1 MLIFGG
7 RELVVLIPVK
17 GMTMNRRHAPPRLIL
32 SVALIAILLA
42 GCNDTDPV
50 NPIEPPPP
58 GEAPVLA
65 SEPEFSP
72 GNENT
77 VAWSLPDP
85 GKAGSEGWEFLV
97 QQSSDPLFENDVEE
111 SGWIGVMSF
120 EFTGLAH
127 GSSNYYRVQGQ
138 SPQGT
143 KTEWSANQTSIQDA
157 EAPVATLG
165 EMKTEQ
171 TSLLFLFEMSA
182 TDETSGLKE
191 IELWFGIDGG
201 EPSLFGTFQPGEVS
215 FQATQGGVH
224 DFFPVSIDMVGNR
237 QDAGATPAATTIVP
251 EPIIIT
257 DKRGEDFDIT
267 AAVLEYR
274 MGVDFWEFGLG
285 RFTILPIIDPLMI
298 GPGDFGYPRD
308 DNTTAILA
316 VNYEGD
322 SRAYKIGDL
331 PNREVVDDVVNG
343 TPIAVCY

>member
-1 MLIFGG
+1 LGVAIW
-7 RELVVLIPVK
+7 LSYPVK
-17 GMTMNRRHAPPRLIL
+17 GLTMNRRLAPACYFL
-32 SVALIAILLA
+32 SVALFSILLA

-58 GEAPVLA
+58 GAGPVLD

-77 VAWSLPDP
+77 LAWSLADD
-85 GKAGSEGWEFLV
+85 GKAGSADWEFLV
-97 QQSSDPLFENDVEE
+97 QRSSDPLFENDVQE
-111 SGWIGVMSF
+111 SGWIGSMSF

-127 GSSNYYRVQGQ
+127 GSANYYRVQGQ
-138 SPQGT
+138 NPQGI

-157 EAPVATLG
+157 EAPIATLG

-191 IELWFGIDGG
+191 IELWFGMDGE
-201 EPSLFGTFQPGEVS
+201 EPFLFGTFQPGEVR
-215 FQATQGGVH
+215 FQATQGGTH
-224 DFFPVSIDMVGNR
+224 DFFPVAIDMVGNR

-257 DKRGEDFDIT
+257 DMRGEDFDIT

-285 RFTILPIIDPLMI
+285 RFTILPVIDPLMI

-308 DNTTAILA
+308 DNTVEVLA

-331 PNREVVDDVVNG
+331 PDKEVVDDVVNG
-343 TPIAVCY
+343 TPIAVSY

>member
-1 MLIFGG
+1 MY
-7 RELVVLIPVK
+7 
-17 GMTMNRRHAPPRLIL
+17 RRHAPPRLLL
-32 SVALIAILLA
+32 SAALFAILLA

-58 GEAPVLA
+58 GPGPVLDA
-65 SEPEFSP
+65 EPEFSP

-77 VAWSLPDP
+77 VAWSLAED
-85 GKAGSEGWEFLV
+85 GKEGAADWEFLV
-97 QQSSDPLFENDVEE
+97 ERSSDPLFENDVEE
-111 SGWIGVMSF
+111 SGWIGDMSF

-127 GSSNYYRVQGQ
+127 SSTNHYRVMGRN
-138 SPQGT
+138 PQGT

-171 TSLLFLFEMSA
+171 TSLLFTFELSA
-182 TDETSGLKE
+182 TDETSGLRE
-191 IELWFGIDGG
+191 IELWFGMDGG
-201 EPSLFGTFQPGEVS
+201 ETSLFGTFQPGEIS
-215 FQATQGGVH
+215 FQATQGGIH
-224 DFFPVSIDMVGNR
+224 DFFPVAVDVAGNR
-237 QDAGATPAATTIVP
+237 QDLGTVPTATTIVP

-274 MGVDFWEFGLG
+274 MAVTFWEFGLG
-285 RFTILPIIDPLMI
+285 RYTILPVIDPLMI
-298 GPGDFGYPRD
+298 GPGDVGYPRD
-308 DNTTAILA
+308 DSTVEVLA

-331 PNREVVDDVVNG
+331 PDKEVVDDVVNG
-343 TPIAVCY
+343 TPIAVSY

>member
-1 MLIFGG
+1 MY
-7 RELVVLIPVK
+7 
-17 GMTMNRRHAPPRLIL
+17 RRLAPPRLLL
-32 SVALIAILLA
+32 SAALFAILLA

-58 GEAPVLA
+58 GPGPVLDA
-65 SEPEFSP
+65 EPEFSP

-77 VAWSLPDP
+77 VAWSLAEES
-85 GKAGSEGWEFLV
+85 KAGSADWEFLV
-97 QQSSDPLFENDVEE
+97 ERSSDPLFENDIEE
-111 SGWIGVMSF
+111 SGWIGDMSF

-127 GSSNYYRVQGQ
+127 GSANYYRVQGQ
-138 SPQGT
+138 NPQGI

-171 TSLLFLFEMSA
+171 TSLLFTFELSA
-182 TDETSGLKE
+182 TDETSGLRE
-191 IELWFGIDGG
+191 IELWFGMDGG
-201 EPSLFGTFQPGEVS
+201 ETSLFGTFQPGEIS
-215 FQATQGGVH
+215 FQATQGGIH
-224 DFFPVSIDMVGNR
+224 DFFPVAVDVAGNR
-237 QDAGATPAATTIVP
+237 QDLGAVPTATTIVP

-285 RFTILPIIDPLMI
+285 RFTILPVIDPLMI
-298 GPGDFGYPRD
+298 GPGDIGYPRD
-308 DNTTAILA
+308 DNSVEVLA

-331 PNREVVDDVVNG
+331 PDKEVVDDVVNG
-343 TPIAVCY
+343 TPIAVSY